1 MTLDMLI
8 QVALLSEGQLAVL
21 LHGVWARVRTLIS
34 VDTKVII
41 EVMPFPEVHRAV
53 RIIAL
58 QDFEISLRL
67 WVLEFE
73 YPKHLSGG
81 NVRVRLFLI
90 DFKLLVQAD
99 LAALND
105 LDLIAAQRN
114 LVEYTLVLD
123 LVAREDNTLLF
134 MVLWALLAEALTVK
148 STAEA

>member
-8 QVALLSEGQLAVL
+8 QVALLSEGKLAVL

>member
-8 QVALLSEGQLAVL
+8 QVALLSEGKLAVL

-105 LDLIAAQRN
+105 LYLIAAQRN